1 MLKAYGLEGNCKV
14 ANHGGLPSGSREK
27 NTQHWRVVSE
37 DRSFLTNLLEVFNE
51 TFRDEKGHETID
63 NKMIKE
69 MTTCDITGWEMDFA
83 VPERMNLAVWSWD
96 TGHPYN
102 WGKGS
107 DCALMKGADGRWVS
121 SNCNKT
127 AFYACVHKNNPYDWK
142 ISDEKGAWDEGDVR
156 CKNLDLI
163 S

>member
-1 MLKAYGLEGNCKV
+1 
-14 ANHGGLPSGSREK
+14 
-27 NTQHWRVVSE
+27 
-37 DRSFLTNLLEVFNE
+37 
-51 TFRDEKGHETID
+51 
-63 NKMIKE
+63 

-156 CKNLDLI
+156 CKKFGPYKLGLPFNGYQNYLI
-163 S
+163 HKRESVIVIMCGSITLKGKKQKNDSSRKRKSKRVHRNEGPFCSGFYKIKK